1 VNRVETLPAA
11 EPALPAG
18 LARPSRALLAAAG
31 KAIGEH
37 AMIRAGDRILL
48 GLSGGKD
55 SLSLLHVLL
64 HLQRR
69 SPVKFELAACTV
81 DPQSPEYDP
90 SPLKP
95 YMAGLGVPYFYES
108 QPIVASADAHMRG
121 DSFCAYCSRLRRGIL
136 YRVARENGYNVLAL
150 AQHLDDLAETFLM
163 SAFFG
168 GKLRTMQAHYRID
181 AGDLRVIRPLAYARE
196 RQTRDFAAQA
206 GLPVVHENCPACF
219 AMPMQRFQM
228 KGLLAQQEQLHPRL
242 FASLLTAM
250 RPLMALQTDSPAPS
264 GEGRGDSALLP
275 RNRSGGAHDAPL
287 PIEGGGE
294 LRGPRS
300 GRGDEA

>member
-1 VNRVETLPAA
+1 MAASPAT
-11 EPALPAG
+11 PP
-18 LARPSRALLAAAG
+18 RSLLSAAG
-31 KAIGEH
+31 RAIGDY

-64 HLQRR
+64 HLQKRA
-69 SPVKFELAACTV
+69 PVKFHLAACTV

-90 SPLKP
+90 SPLKS
-95 YMAGLGVPYFYES
+95 YMAELGVPYFYES
-108 QPIVASADAHMRG
+108 QPIVASAEQHMKG

-136 YRVARENGYNVLAL
+136 YRVAREQGCNVLAL

-181 AGDLRVIRPLAYARE
+181 AGDLRVIRPLVHARE
-196 RQTRDFAAQA
+196 RQTRDFALRA
-206 GLPVVHENCPACF
+206 GLPVIHENCPACF
-219 AMPMQRFQM
+219 SMPMQRFQM
-228 KGLLAQQEQLHPRL
+228 KSLLAEQEKLHPKL

-250 RPLMALQTDSPAPS
+250 KPLMALQTDAM
-264 GEGRGDSALLP
+264 
-275 RNRSGGAHDAPL
+275 PL
-287 PIEGGGE
+287 PGEEGE
-294 LRGPRS
+294 P
-300 GRGDEA
+300 